1 MRIEDRLR
9 RRIEEYKFRQRRRQM
24 MQSVKAMKSGLSGIN
39 KLRGEAAEKS
49 SPPIVGMYNFCIV
62 NLLKINSF
70 DTFKIIIK

>member
-49 SPPIVGMYNFCIV
+49 SPPIVGKF
-62 NLLKINSF
+62 NSCVL
-70 DTFKIIIK
+70 TK